1 MCGGA
6 MTMYRGSCHCGRVTF
21 EVDAEVSSLSECNC
35 SICRRKGARYLPVRS
50 IADVRILTGE
60 SELTLYQF
68 NTRAAKHYF
77 CRHCGIHPF
86 HRPRLAPERWSVNAR
101 CLENFDLDA
110 LPVTQ
115 FDGQNWEEA
124 AARAR
129 AT

>member
-1 MCGGA
+1 M
-6 MTMYRGSCHCGRVTF
+6 
-21 EVDAEVSSLSECNC
+21 
-35 SICRRKGARYLPVRS
+35 CRRKGARYLPVRS
-50 IADVRILTGE
+50 ITAVRILTGE
-60 SELTLYQF
+60 SELILYQF

-115 FDGQNWEEA
+115 FDGQNWEQS
-124 AARAR
+124 AARER
-129 AT
+129 AKDRI